1 MVKSDRI
8 CYTAIEYQLQLS
20 KAEISGF
27 PALALTEWYN
37 APVSR
42 REACVWRRR
51 IVSLFTA
58 FILGIIQGVSEF
70 LPISSS
76 GHLSIAQNLFQI
88 QAVGEKHLF
97 FDVLLHFGTMIAI
110 FIAYWKDIVE
120 MVREFFLGAADIAR
134 GTTPKPVPPARRLI
148 LLIVIATLP
157 LFVVLP
163 IKKAV
168 ESLYY
173 NTVFIAI
180 ALLITGC
187 LLFFSDRVR
196 RGRKTERTATWKD
209 ALIVGV
215 GQALATLPGISR
227 SGTTITTGTFLGF
240 QRKFAVRFSFLM
252 SIPAVLGA
260 TLLDLIGVIKS
271 GGVDMSLTGVYIV
284 GILSAAVSGYL
295 SIFLIRMI
303 ADKGRFGAFAYYC
316 WFAGA
321 STLILTFLL

>member
-1 MVKSDRI
+1 M
-8 CYTAIEYQLQLS
+8 
-20 KAEISGF
+20 
-27 PALALTEWYN
+27 
-37 APVSR
+37 
-42 REACVWRRR
+42 
-51 IVSLFTA
+51 SLFTA

-76 GHLSIAQNLFQI
+76 GHLSIAQNLFHI

-110 FIAYWKDIVE
+110 FVAYWGDIVE
-120 MVREFFLGAADIAR
+120 MVREFFAGVGDIVR
-134 GTTPKPVPPARRLI
+134 GTTPRPVPPARRLI
-148 LLIVIATLP
+148 VLIVTATLP
-157 LFVVLP
+157 LFLILP
-163 IKKAV
+163 IKKKV

-180 ALLITGC
+180 ALLVTGC
-187 LLFFSDRVR
+187 LLFASDRVR
-196 RGRKTERTATWKD
+196 RGRKTERTATLKD

-260 TLLDLIGVIKS
+260 TLLDLIDVVQAGD
-271 GGVDMSLTGVYIV
+271 VDMSLIGVYIV
-284 GILSAAVSGYL
+284 GIVAAAVSGYL
-295 SIFLIRMI
+295 SIRLIRMI

-321 STLILTFLL
+321 VTLVLTFVMKGT

>member
-8 CYTAIEYQLQLS
+8 CYTAMEYWLQLS
-20 KAEISGF
+20 GVEASGF
-27 PALALTEWYN
+27 PALALAEWYK

-42 REACVWRRR
+42 REARVWRRR
-51 IVSLFTA
+51 TVSLFTA

-88 QAVGEKHLF
+88 QAVGKEHLF

-120 MVREFFLGAADIAR
+120 MVREFIWGAADIVR

-163 IKKAV
+163 IKKTV

-196 RGRKTERTATWKD
+196 RGRKTERTATWRD

-260 TLLDLIGVIKS
+260 TLLDLIGVIKN
-271 GGVDMSLTGVYIV
+271 GGVDMSLIGVYIV

-303 ADKGRFGAFAYYC
+303 ADRGRFGAFAYYC

-321 STLILTFLL
+321 ATLILTFLL